1 MKKKEYF
8 KEAIRE
14 YIGFVIQSF
23 LYNKKAKSFNKFI
36 KNDFKEIP
44 HKEDIVAINPKYCS
58 EKIIKE
64 IGEYFENG
72 IEDFKILKT
81 RYYSQYEVDI
91 EGLSE
96 PISPDAIIIR
106 KRKRRF
112 I

>member
-64 IGEYFENG
+64 IGEFFENG

-91 EGLSE
+91 EGFSE